1 MPTQKL
7 TPEFINAAIEGFES
21 QKRRIDAQLSELK
34 QLLRGDSTGAAVV
47 SEAPRHARKISAA
60 GRRKI
65 AAAQRARWAKV
76 RGEGESA
83 ASETSKRKGRLS
95 AAGSKAISEATK
107 RRWALIGHA
116 HARWRSCAMMTLRTT
131 SRLGTNRISVV
142 QPFGELPLRTSK
154 SRRVAGMSCMAG
166 AGWPRRAR
174 VNIGGMTKDDE
185 SPPQP

>member
-1 MPTQKL
+1 MVSTLKSIGPGGATDMPTQKL

-34 QLLRGDSTGAAVV
+34 QLLRGDSTAAAVV
-47 SEAPRHARKISAA
+47 SAAPRHARKISAA

-95 AAGSKAISEATK
+95 AAGRKAISEATK
-107 RRWALIGHA
+107 RRWALKRAEAKRGQA
-116 HARWRSCAMMTLRTT
+116 
-131 SRLGTNRISVV
+131 
-142 QPFGELPLRTSK
+142 
-154 SRRVAGMSCMAG
+154 VAVKRASAKRGPMKVAKKAG
-166 AGWPRRAR
+166 AS
-174 VNIGGMTKDDE
+174 TKG
-185 SPPQP
+185 